1 MESPVIPNTAESRQ
15 SAAAP
20 PIERTDEQPDHL
32 VRLELREALRS
43 LLRRAQVGE
52 RSAQRRRVGA
62 GARAHDDADRGE
74 HRERADVE
82 EQEQR
87 EERVDESRSDQERLA
102 APAIAERPAGTWTSV
117 LATSGP
123 AMKIATAT
131 ELPPRWATYSG
142 AIGKTAA
149 TPVNMISCP
158 ISSQNAGSALRFPV
172 RARTSVRAMPPFS
185 GFGREPL
192 DYDGAMAVGS
202 TPVDDDLYREI
213 ILDHYRNP
221 RHHQTV
227 DPADRVIEANNP
239 LCGDEI
245 DLSYRLD
252 NGTVAAIGFIGR
264 GCSIS
269 QASASMLCE
278 AVTGMSVEGAASLA
292 ERFRAMLT
300 GDGSLIGG

>member
-1 MESPVIPNTAESRQ
+1 
-15 SAAAP
+15 
-20 PIERTDEQPDHL
+20 
-32 VRLELREALRS
+32 
-43 LLRRAQVGE
+43 
-52 RSAQRRRVGA
+52 
-62 GARAHDDADRGE
+62 
-74 HRERADVE
+74 
-82 EQEQR
+82 
-87 EERVDESRSDQERLA
+87 
-102 APAIAERPAGTWTSV
+102 
-117 LATSGP
+117 
-123 AMKIATAT
+123 MKIATAT
-131 ELPPRWATYSG
+131 ELPPRCATYERGDRKHGGDAREHDQLPDQQPERGIGPPFAG
-142 AIGKTAA
+142 ARKDVDAGR
-149 TPVNMISCP
+149 P
-158 ISSQNAGSALRFPV
+158 ISGCILRFC
-172 RARTSVRAMPPFS
+172 ARTVGLRWC
-185 GFGREPL
+185 
-192 DYDGAMAVGS
+192 MAVGS

-221 RHHQTV
+221 RHHQAV

-300 GDGSLIGG
+300 GDGAPPRRRHRRPRSAPRRARVPGAGQVRDAGVERAARGLPHPAATTETRTSNEHHEPIPPPAASPRRRRPTS